1 MSHPDIRPATAA
13 DIPDILRLVHD
24 LAAYEKEPDAV
35 EATEEDF
42 TAALF
47 PAKRRPEARGTSLE
61 GGAPTAFCHVAEAG
75 EGKDRRV
82 VGIALWF
89 LTFSTW
95 TGRNGIHLEDL
106 YVEPRLRGSGLGR
119 ALLAE
124 LAQECR
130 DRGYRRL
137 EWSVLRW
144 NAPSIAFY
152 DSLGAQPQ
160 TEWETYRLDGDALD
174 L

>member
-1 MSHPDIRPATAA
+1 MSHHDIRRATAA

-24 LAAYEKEPDAV
+24 LAVYEKEPDAV

-42 TAALF
+42 AAALF
-47 PAKRRPEARGTSLE
+47 PAKGE
-61 GGAPTAFCHVAEAG
+61 PTAFCHVAEAG
-75 EGKDRRV
+75 EGSDRRV
-82 VGIALWF
+82 VAIALWY

-106 YVEPRLRGSGLGR
+106 FVEPRHRGSGLGK
-119 ALLAE
+119 ALLVE
-124 LAQECR
+124 LARECR
-130 DRGYRRL
+130 ERGYRRL

-152 DSLGAQPQ
+152 ESLGAQPQ

-174 L
+174 RLAGD

>member
-1 MSHPDIRPATAA
+1 MSHPDIRPATPA

-24 LAAYEKEPDAV
+24 LAVYEKEPDAV

-42 TAALF
+42 AAALF
-47 PAKRRPEARGTSLE
+47 PKGRRPEGRGASDE
-61 GGAPTAFCHVAEAG
+61 GGGATAFCHVAEAG

-82 VGIALWF
+82 VGIALWY

-95 TGRNGIHLEDL
+95 TGRSGIHLEDL
-106 YVEPRLRGSGLGR
+106 FVEPRHRGSGLGK
-119 ALLAE
+119 ALLTTLAE
-124 LAQECR
+124 ECR
-130 DRGYRRL
+130 ERGYRRL

-152 DSLGAQPQ
+152 ESLGAQPQ
-160 TEWETYRLDGDALD
+160 TEWETYRLDGAGLN

>member
-24 LAAYEKEPDAV
+24 LAVYEKEPDAV

-42 TAALF
+42 EAALF
-47 PAKRRPEARGTSLE
+47 PTKGE
-61 GGAPTAFCHVAEAG
+61 PTAFCHVGEAG
-75 EGKDRRV
+75 EGRERQV
-82 VGIALWF
+82 VGIALWY

-95 TGRNGIHLEDL
+95 TGRSGMHLEDL
-106 YVEPRLRGSGLGR
+106 FVEPRHRGSGLGK
-119 ALLAE
+119 ALLAN
-124 LAQECR
+124 LAEECR
-130 DRGYRRL
+130 ERGYRRL
-137 EWSVLRW
+137 EWTVLRW

-152 DSLGAQPQ
+152 ESLGAQPQ
-160 TEWETYRLDGDALD
+160 TEWETYRLDGDGLN

>member
-1 MSHPDIRPATAA
+1 MSHPDIRRATAA
-13 DIPDILRLVHD
+13 DVPEILRLVHD
-24 LAAYEKEPDAV
+24 LAAYEKEPDSV

-47 PAKRRPEARGTSLE
+47 PRKGT
-61 GGAPTAFCHVAEAG
+61 PTAFCHVAEVD
-75 EGKDRRV
+75 EGGQRKV

-106 YVEPRLRGSGLGR
+106 FVEPRHRGSGLGK
-119 ALLAE
+119 ALLAH

-130 DRGYRRL
+130 ERGYRRL
-137 EWSVLRW
+137 EWKVLRW

-152 DSLGAQPQ
+152 ESLGAHPQ
-160 TEWETYRLDGDALD
+160 TEWETYRLDGTGLD

>member
-1 MSHPDIRPATAA
+1 MSHPDIRPATTA
-13 DIPDILRLVHD
+13 DIPDILRLVQD

-47 PAKRRPEARGTSLE
+47 PSKGE
-61 GGAPTAFCHVAEAG
+61 PTAYCHVAEAG
-75 EGKDRRV
+75 DGKERHV
-82 VGIALWF
+82 AGIALWF

-95 TGRNGIHLEDL
+95 TGKNGMHLEDL
-106 YVEPRLRGSGLGR
+106 FVEPRHRGSGLGK
-119 ALLAE
+119 ALITE
-124 LAQECR
+124 LARECR
-130 DRGYRRL
+130 ERGFRRL
-137 EWSVLRW
+137 EWTVLRW

-152 DSLGAQPQ
+152 ESIGATPQ
-160 TEWETYRLDGDALD
+160 TEWETYRLDGSGLD

>member
-13 DIPDILRLVHD
+13 DIPDVLRLVHD
-24 LAAYEKEPDAV
+24 LAVYEKEPDAV

-42 TAALF
+42 AVALF
-47 PAKRRPEARGTSLE
+47 PTKGE
-61 GGAPTAFCHVAEAG
+61 PTAFCHVAEAG
-75 EGKDRRV
+75 EGKDRHV

-95 TGRNGIHLEDL
+95 TGKNGMHLEDL
-106 YVEPRLRGSGLGR
+106 FVEPRHRGSGLGK
-119 ALLAE
+119 ALLTE
-124 LAQECR
+124 LAAECR
-130 DRGYRRL
+130 ERGFRRL
-137 EWSVLRW
+137 EWAVLRW

-152 DSLGAQPQ
+152 ESIGATPQ
-160 TEWETYRLDGDALD
+160 TEWETYRLDGAGLD

>member
-13 DIPDILRLVHD
+13 DIPDVLRLVHD
-24 LAAYEKEPDAV
+24 LAVYEKEPDAV

-42 TAALF
+42 AVALF
-47 PAKRRPEARGTSLE
+47 PTKGE
-61 GGAPTAFCHVAEAG
+61 PTAFCHVAEAG
-75 EGKDRRV
+75 EGKDRHV

-95 TGRNGIHLEDL
+95 TGKNGMHLEDL
-106 YVEPRLRGSGLGR
+106 FVEPRHRGSGLGK
-119 ALLAE
+119 ALLTE
-124 LAQECR
+124 LAAECR
-130 DRGYRRL
+130 ERGFRRL
-137 EWSVLRW
+137 EWAVLRW

-152 DSLGAQPQ
+152 ASIGATPQ
-160 TEWETYRLDGDALD
+160 TEWETYRLDGAGLD

>member
-1 MSHPDIRPATAA
+1 MSHPAIRPATPA
-13 DIPDILRLVHD
+13 DLPDILRLVHE
-24 LAAYEKEPDAV
+24 LAAYEREPDAV

-42 TAALF
+42 AAVLF
-47 PAKRRPEARGTSLE
+47 PTDGE
-61 GGAPTAFCHVAEAG
+61 PTAFCHVAEG
-75 EGKDRRV
+75 REGRV

-95 TGRNGIHLEDL
+95 TGRQGIHLEDL
-106 YVEPRLRGSGLGR
+106 FVEPRHRGSGLGK
-119 ALLAE
+119 ALLTE
-124 LAQECR
+124 LARECR
-130 DRGYRRL
+130 ERGYRRL

-152 DSLGAQPQ
+152 ESLGAQPQ

-174 L
+174 RLAGD